1 MFIKNISIVF
11 LAGIFLFGLTLFGQE
26 NSRALQIQQERLQQ
40 LQQEINDFQNQLRS
54 AKQQEQSVLEQLNS
68 IDRDLNYT
76 QRLIDQMQRTQ
87 RERSQRIR
95 NLNSRLESNQVKVRE
110 LRNRFAERVVHIY
123 KQGSYNDLELLL
135 TSQSMNQALYRYKYL
150 KIIND
155 ADKKIF
161 NILQETIDTIE
172 SDRAEI
178 QQQMAQQERL
188 LADKRQAQAR
198 LTQRQQDRKQVLGQ
212 LQSDQRKYAQAIRDR
227 EAASRAV
234 QEKITELQNSRSQKQ
249 RQQQLAEQ
257 RTSRGMTATVD
268 IASLQGQLPWPTQ
281 GRIIARFGKFRHPK
295 LKTITEN
302 TGIDIAAPKGTSVTA
317 VLDGLVTT
325 ITWLRGYGS
334 MIILDHGSGFYT
346 VYTHVMDITVE
357 QGEYVNTGDVI
368 ASVGDSGSL
377 EGPKLHFEIYGNN
390 EKMNPEIWLAKPV

>member
-1 MFIKNISIVF
+1 MSIKNLFIVSF
-11 LAGIFLFGLTLFGQE
+11 AGMTLLGLTLSGQE
-26 NSRALQIQQERLQQ
+26 NSRALQVQQERLQQ
-40 LQQEINDFQNQLRS
+40 LQQEINEFQSQLQS

-68 IDRDLNYT
+68 IDKDLSYT

-87 RERSQRIR
+87 QERSRRIR
-95 NLNSRLESNQVKVRE
+95 SLNSRLESNQLKVQE
-110 LRNRFAERVVHIY
+110 LRNRFADRAVHIY

-161 NILQETIDTIE
+161 DILQETIDAIE
-172 SDRAEI
+172 SDRVEV
-178 QQQMAQQERL
+178 QQEMAQQERL
-188 LADKRQAQAR
+188 LADKRQAQTR
-198 LTQRQQDRKQVLGQ
+198 LTQRQRERKQVLSQ
-212 LQSDQRKYAQAIRDR
+212 LQSDQKKYADAIRDR

-281 GRIIARFGKFRHPK
+281 GQIIARFGKFRHPK

-317 VLDGLVTT
+317 VLDGVVTT

-357 QGEYVNTGDVI
+357 QGQYVNTGDVI

-390 EKMNPEIWLAKPV
+390 EKMNPELWLAKPV